1 MKKIAFEVSDNIA
14 IYSHMLPLL
23 NAFIKSNEVFVSL
36 YSVSEDNF
44 AKLQKEYRFY
54 YGHELVVFE
63 QVVLPDSRLSKLKK
77 TVVAVAK
84 KCHLTMLLPI
94 ARKVFISFRKNK
106 NNKLDDF
113 SNFYKRNAGFF
124 LKQDV
129 IFTTELKGCVAFE
142 GFPKLVWL
150 LHGIISNDN
159 PFYKDWNCDLVVS
172 PQIGLIEKLRERTS
186 FPHDS
191 KIYTSAYLKYD
202 LIKLQQSNRTTNIF
216 QQKKYTVLYNPH
228 WDNGTG
234 QSSWFKFGIDIL
246 EFFYNRKDINLIFA
260 PHIALAKFYD
270 IKIPRKYTSC
280 QNIHIDLRS
289 ENLVRGTYI
298 SHADCYLGDVSSQ
311 YFEFILCKP
320 NIDAIF
326 FNVVGFDWHTSP
338 VYSYWNDGV
347 VISDVRSLDEA
358 LVSTGLNNKIRQKR
372 FHEIP
377 ENQVESLL
385 LYIKTHFLE

>member
-23 NAFIKSNEVFVSL
+23 HAFIKSNEVFVSL

-44 AKLQKEYRFY
+44 AKLQEEYRFY
-54 YGHELVVFE
+54 YGQELVVFE
-63 QVVLPDSRLSKLKK
+63 QVVLPDNRLSNLKK
-77 TVVAVAK
+77 KVVAVAK
-84 KCHLTMLLPI
+84 KYHLTVFLPI
-94 ARKVFISFRKNK
+94 ARRVFTSFRKSK
-106 NNKLDDF
+106 NNNLDDF
-113 SNFYKRNAGFF
+113 SNFYKRNSGFF
-124 LKQDV
+124 LKQNV
-129 IFTTELKGCVAFE
+129 IFTTELKGCVPFE

-172 PQIGLIEKLRERTS
+172 PQIGLIEKLRASTS

-191 KIYTSAYLKYD
+191 KMYTNAYLKYD
-202 LIKLQQSNRTTNIF
+202 LIKRQQSNRIINVF

-228 WDNGTG
+228 WDNGSG
-234 QSSWFKFGIDIL
+234 QSSWFKFGIEIL
-246 EFFYNRKDINLIFA
+246 EFFYNRKDINFIFA
-260 PHIALAKFYD
+260 PHISLAKFYD
-270 IKIPRKYTSC
+270 IKIPNKYTSC
-280 QNIHIDLRS
+280 ENIHIDLKS
-289 ENLVRGTYI
+289 EDLVRGTYI
-298 SHADCYLGDVSSQ
+298 SQADCYLGDVSSQ

-326 FNVVGFDWHTSP
+326 FNVAGLDWHASS
-338 VYSYWNDGV
+338 VFSYWNDGV
-347 VISDVRSLDEA
+347 VISDVKSLDEA
-358 LVSTGLNNKIRQKR
+358 LVSAGLNKKVRQKR

-377 ENQVESLL
+377 DNQVESLL

>member
-36 YSVSEDNF
+36 YSVSEANF
-44 AKLQKEYRFY
+44 AKLQEEYRFY
-54 YGHELVVFE
+54 YGQELVVFE
-63 QVVLPDSRLSKLKK
+63 QVVLRDSHLSKLKK
-77 TVVAVAK
+77 AVVAVAK
-84 KCHLTMLLPI
+84 KYHLTMFLPI
-94 ARKVFISFRKNK
+94 ARKVFTSLRKNK

-113 SNFYKRNAGFF
+113 SAFYKRNADFF
-124 LKQDV
+124 LKHDI
-129 IFTTELKGCVAFE
+129 IFTTELKGCVPFE

-159 PFYKDWNCDLVVS
+159 PFYKNWNCDLVVS

-191 KIYTSAYLKYD
+191 IIYTNAYLKYD
-202 LIKLQQSNRTTNIF
+202 LIKLQQSNEIINIT

-228 WDNGTG
+228 WDNGSG
-234 QSSWFKFGIDIL
+234 QSSWFKYGIEIL
-246 EFFYNRKDINLIFA
+246 DFFYNRRDINLIFA
-260 PHIALAKFYD
+260 PHISLAKFYD
-270 IKIPRKYTSC
+270 IQIPSKYTFC
-280 QNIHIDLRS
+280 ENIKIDLSS

-298 SHADCYLGDVSSQ
+298 SQTDCYLGDVSSQ

-326 FNVVGFDWHTSP
+326 FNVAGFDWHASP

-347 VISDVRSLDEA
+347 VINDVKSLDEA
-358 LVSTGLNNKIRQKR
+358 LVSAGLIKKNRQKR